1 MAKLVLTK
9 DPSHSGYYLDGEGNL
24 YVFRF
29 GGRPIKVDGYREDKP
44 RESVKKDKV
53 EIDSEK
59 IINHKK
65 SASLSEN
72 NKFIEEVEK
81 EKEKNKKE
89 IDSFIKKSKDPYAG
103 KDLETLNEMKTLQR
117 GLNDELS
124 NTEHRNEDIRRL
136 EIGKELA
143 KESDPSLK
151 NASEELLEREG
162 RKWLQYND
170 GEILEGEPYKNYKG
184 ELEVPTEYLHN
195 RLNSFKNEDY
205 KMTHRPDNDWHMTPD
220 DLLGEDSVAPKDV
233 YEHPEYYTIHSNKNV
248 VKETKEALEKVKGN
262 PDAKITI
269 YRATTGDTINDGDWI
284 TLSKSYAEDHNYSQL
299 DGKGKVISKEVP
311 VKDVEWAGDDLSE
324 WGYFPKGEEY
334 KDDNK
339 MSAREFIKK
348 QTGQREMY
356 QSIAKLMNDNE
367 DKLSSEEWKALD
379 NARMILKQNPELIA
393 DDSILSDTS
402 KPIHERLSKYM
413 NDNEYKLDSGVWGPL
428 YEANQKLRKHD
439 SGEITKLKDRY
450 EKSQGVSDDWFTE
463 EGRKLGMKD
472 EDIANAIYIKK
483 GAEAQ
488 GSTDDNIKRIIANT
502 EKQHYER
509 LIKEYK
515 DAINNPKTGEWDRE
529 FMKSELPGLEN
540 KAEMFANYEAEFIK
554 RVNRDDEVFN
564 VKYRDPELVE
574 NFKARGLDEAYALKD
589 EWLKYS
595 DDVHI
600 YDSNGN
606 EILEDSQKHYTSP
619 TYEKNKINEKK
630 AAYRERIYGADRST
644 LISMIHNL
652 GLNWNVERFT
662 DQQLYRMLEKELNKK
677 GK

>member
-1 MAKLVLTK
+1 MGKLTLTK
-9 DPSHSGYYLDGEGNL
+9 DPSHSGYYLDEEGNL

-29 GGRPIKVDGYREDKP
+29 GGRPIKVDEYREDKP
-44 RESVKKDKV
+44 RENVKKDKV

-72 NKFIEEVEK
+72 NEFIEEVEK
-81 EKEKNKKE
+81 EKEKNKNE
-89 IDSFIKKSKDPYAG
+89 IDSFIKKSKDPYSG
-103 KDLETLNEMKTLQR
+103 KDLETLNEMKSLQR

-124 NTEHRNEDIRRL
+124 TTEHRNEDIRRL

-143 KESDPSLK
+143 KESDPSLR

-170 GEILEGEPYKNYKG
+170 GDILEGEPYKNYKG
-184 ELEVPTEYLHN
+184 ELEVPTEYLRN
-195 RLNSFKNEDY
+195 RLNNFKETRDNENKYDFVVY
-205 KMTHRPDNDWHMTPD
+205 KDIPDKPLTAEERKNRAQDE
-220 DLLGEDSVAPKDV
+220 LSRIR
-233 YEHPEYYTIHSNKNV
+233 EHDPEYN
-248 VKETKEALEKVKGN
+248 
-262 PDAKITI
+262 
-269 YRATTGDTINDGDWI
+269 
-284 TLSKSYAEDHNYSQL
+284 
-299 DGKGKVISKEVP
+299 
-311 VKDVEWAGDDLSE
+311 
-324 WGYFPKGEEY
+324 
-334 KDDNK
+334 DDNK
-339 MSAREFIKK
+339 MSARDFIKK
-348 QTGQREMY
+348 QTGEREMY

-379 NARMILKQNPELIA
+379 NARMILKQNPELVA

-413 NDNEYKLDSGVWGPL
+413 NDNESKLDSGVWGPL
-428 YEANQKLRKHD
+428 YEANKELRKHD
-439 SGEITKLKDRY
+439 SVEIDKLKDRY
-450 EKSQGVSDDWFTE
+450 QKTKGLSDDWFTE

-472 EDIANAIYIKK
+472 EDIADAIYIKK

-502 EKQHYER
+502 ERQHYER

-554 RVNRDDEVFN
+554 RVNRDDEVFT
-564 VKYRDPELVE
+564 VKYRDPEFVE

-619 TYEKNKINEKK
+619 TYEKNKLNEKK
-630 AAYRERIYGADRST
+630 AAYRERLHGADRST
-644 LISMIHNL
+644 LVSMIHNL

-662 DQQLYRMLEKELNKK
+662 DRQLYMMLEKELNKK
-677 GK
+677 RV

>member
-9 DPSHSGYYLDGEGNL
+9 DPSHKGYYQDADGNL

-29 GGRPIKVDGYREDKP
+29 GGRPIKVDEYREDKP
-44 RESVKKDKV
+44 RENVKNDKV

-89 IDSFIKKSKDPYAG
+89 IDRFIKKSKDPYAG

-143 KESDPSLK
+143 KESNPSLK

-195 RLNSFKNEDY
+195 RLNNF
-205 KMTHRPDNDWHMTPD
+205 
-220 DLLGEDSVAPKDV
+220 
-233 YEHPEYYTIHSNKNV
+233 
-248 VKETKEALEKVKGN
+248 KETGAKNIIKEK
-262 PDAKITI
+262 
-269 YRATTGDTINDGDWI
+269 
-284 TLSKSYAEDHNYSQL
+284 
-299 DGKGKVISKEVP
+299 
-311 VKDVEWAGDDLSE
+311 
-324 WGYFPKGEEY
+324 
-334 KDDNK
+334 
-339 MSAREFIKK
+339 
-348 QTGQREMY
+348 TGQREMY

-367 DKLSSEEWKALD
+367 DKLSSEEWRALD

-402 KPIHERLSKYM
+402 KPLHERLSKYM

-428 YEANQKLRKHD
+428 YEANQELRKHD
-439 SGEITKLKDRY
+439 SGQITKLKDRY

-502 EKQHYER
+502 EKQRYER

-554 RVNRDDEVFN
+554 RLNRDDEVFT
-564 VKYRDPELVE
+564 VKYRAPEFLE

-619 TYEKNKINEKK
+619 TYEENKKK
-630 AAYRERIYGADRST
+630 ELRSNFRSRLYGADRAS
-644 LISMIHNL
+644 LISMVHRL
-652 GLNWNVERFT
+652 GLKWNVENFT
-662 DQQLYRMLEKELNKK
+662 DQQLYRMLQKELEK
-677 GK
+677 

>member
-1 MAKLVLTK
+1 MGKLTLTK

-44 RESVKKDKV
+44 RENVKKDKV
-53 EIDSEK
+53 EIESEK

-89 IDSFIKKSKDPYAG
+89 IDSFIKKSKDPYGG

-124 NTEHRNEDIRRL
+124 NTEHRNEDLRRL

-170 GEILEGEPYKNYKG
+170 GDILEGEPYKNYKG

-195 RLNSFKNEDY
+195 RLNSFKESEVKTLKTEYDNLGDKLKEYSKYALPSDKEDKEKRAKYYEYRKQYSQKREEYNNKLNEI
-205 KMTHRPDNDWHMTPD
+205 
-220 DLLGEDSVAPKDV
+220 L
-233 YEHPEYYTIHSNKNV
+233 
-248 VKETKEALEKVKGN
+248 KEKQNLKSLEKIILEDQKTGN
-262 PDAKITI
+262 TMNRMKMIDDQERWDRQYNKKV
-269 YRATTGDTINDGDWI
+269 NDEG
-284 TLSKSYAEDHNYSQL
+284 
-299 DGKGKVISKEVP
+299 
-311 VKDVEWAGDDLSE
+311 
-324 WGYFPKGEEY
+324 
-334 KDDNK
+334 
-339 MSAREFIKK
+339 M
-348 QTGQREMY
+348 
-356 QSIAKLMNDNE
+356 
-367 DKLSSEEWKALD
+367 SEEKF
-379 NARMILKQNPELIA
+379 KELWG
-393 DDSILSDTS
+393 
-402 KPIHERLSKYM
+402 ERPKTGLESETIK
-413 NDNEYKLDSGVWGPL
+413 
-428 YEANQKLRKHD
+428 ANQELRKHD
-439 SGEITKLKDRY
+439 AAEITKLKDRY

-564 VKYRDPELVE
+564 VKYRDPEFLE

-630 AAYRERIYGADRST
+630 AAYRERLHEADRST

>member
-1 MAKLVLTK
+1 MGKLTLTK
-9 DPSHSGYYLDGEGNL
+9 DPSHSGYYLDEEGNL

-44 RESVKKDKV
+44 RENVKKDKV
-53 EIDSEK
+53 EIESEK

-124 NTEHRNEDIRRL
+124 STEHRNEDIRRL

-170 GEILEGEPYKNYKG
+170 GDLLEGEPYKNYKG

-195 RLNSFKNEDY
+195 RLNNFKES
-205 KMTHRPDNDWHMTPD
+205 
-220 DLLGEDSVAPKDV
+220 GA
-233 YEHPEYYTIHSNKNV
+233 KNII
-248 VKETKEALEKVKGN
+248 KEK
-262 PDAKITI
+262 
-269 YRATTGDTINDGDWI
+269 
-284 TLSKSYAEDHNYSQL
+284 
-299 DGKGKVISKEVP
+299 
-311 VKDVEWAGDDLSE
+311 
-324 WGYFPKGEEY
+324 
-334 KDDNK
+334 
-339 MSAREFIKK
+339 
-348 QTGQREMY
+348 TGQREMY

-393 DDSILSDTS
+393 DESPLLDES
-402 KPIHERLSKYM
+402 KPLHERLSKYM

-428 YEANQKLRKHD
+428 YEANQELRKHD

-483 GAEAQ
+483 GAEDQ

-515 DAINNPKTGEWDRE
+515 EAINNPKTGEWDRE

-540 KAEMFANYEAEFIK
+540 KAEMFADYEAKFIRK
-554 RVNRDDEVFN
+554 VNRDDEPFI
-564 VKYRDPELVE
+564 VKYSDTDSGFVE
-574 NFKARGLDEAYALKD
+574 NFKAKGLDEAFQLQE
-589 EWLKYS
+589 EWSKYS
-595 DDVHI
+595 PDVHI
-600 YDSNGN
+600 YDINGE
-606 EILEDSQKHYTSP
+606 EITYDKNRKHYTSP
-619 TYEKNKINEKK
+619 TYEENKKK
-630 AAYRERIYGADRST
+630 ELRSNFRSRLYGADRAT
-644 LISMIHNL
+644 LISMVHRL
-652 GLNWNVERFT
+652 GLKWNVENFT
-662 DQQLYRMLEKELNKK
+662 DQQLYRMLQKELEK
-677 GK
+677 

>member
-9 DPSHSGYYLDGEGNL
+9 DPSHKGYYQDADGNL

-29 GGRPIKVDGYREDKP
+29 GGRPIKVDEYREDKP
-44 RESVKKDKV
+44 RENVKNDKV

-89 IDSFIKKSKDPYAG
+89 IDSFIKKSKDPYSG
-103 KDLETLNEMKTLQR
+103 KDLETLNEMKSLQR

-124 NTEHRNEDIRRL
+124 STEHRNEDIRRL

-143 KESDPSLK
+143 KESNPSLK

-162 RKWLQYND
+162 RKWLQYNE

-195 RLNSFKNEDY
+195 RLNNFKESEAKTLKTEYDNLGDKLKEYSKYALPGDKEDKEKRAKY
-205 KMTHRPDNDWHMTPD
+205 
-220 DLLGEDSVAPKDV
+220 
-233 YEHPEYYTIHSNKNV
+233 YE
-248 VKETKEALEKVKGN
+248 
-262 PDAKITI
+262 
-269 YRATTGDTINDGDWI
+269 YR
-284 TLSKSYAEDHNYSQL
+284 KQYSQ
-299 DGKGKVISKEVP
+299 KR
-311 VKDVEWAGDDLSE
+311 
-324 WGYFPKGEEY
+324 EEY
-334 KDDNK
+334 NDKLNEILK
-339 MSAREFIKK
+339 EK
-348 QTGQREMY
+348 TGQREMY

-393 DDSILSDTS
+393 DESPLLDES
-402 KPIHERLSKYM
+402 KPLHERLSKYM

-428 YEANQKLRKHD
+428 YKANQELRKHD

-472 EDIANAIYIKK
+472 EDIADAIYTKK

-554 RVNRDDEVFN
+554 RLNRDDEIFN
-564 VKYRDPELVE
+564 VKYRDPEFLE

-630 AAYRERIYGADRST
+630 AVYRERLDGADRST

>member
-9 DPSHSGYYLDGEGNL
+9 DPSHKGYYQDADGNL

-29 GGRPIKVDGYREDKP
+29 GGRPIKVDDYREDKP
-44 RESVKKDKV
+44 NE
-53 EIDSEK
+53 
-59 IINHKK
+59 NYN
-65 SASLSEN
+65 N
-72 NKFIEEVEK
+72 NKVEVEK
-81 EKEKNKKE
+81 EVVVDGTEKAQKEYK
-89 IDSFIKKSKDPYAG
+89 IG
-103 KDLETLNEMKTLQR
+103 
-117 GLNDELS
+117 G
-124 NTEHRNEDIRRL
+124 TE
-136 EIGKELA
+136 G
-143 KESDPSLK
+143 
-151 NASEELLEREG
+151 
-162 RKWLQYND
+162 
-170 GEILEGEPYKNYKG
+170 
-184 ELEVPTEYLHN
+184 
-195 RLNSFKNEDY
+195 
-205 KMTHRPDNDWHMTPD
+205 
-220 DLLGEDSVAPKDV
+220 DV
-233 YEHPEYYTIHSNKNV
+233 YEYAEKQGITYDQAETLLNINGDDYTEER
-248 VKETKEALEKVKGN
+248 KEEKQNLKSLEKIISEDQKTGN
-262 PDAKITI
+262 TMNRMKMIDDQERWDRQYNKKVNDEGMSEEKFKELWGERPK
-269 YRATTGDTINDGDWI
+269 TG
-284 TLSKSYAEDHNYSQL
+284 LE
-299 DGKGKVISKEVP
+299 
-311 VKDVEWAGDDLSE
+311 SE
-324 WGYFPKGEEY
+324 SLKT
-334 KDDNK
+334 

-428 YEANQKLRKHD
+428 YEANQELRKHD
-439 SGEITKLKDRY
+439 AAEITKLKDRY
-450 EKSQGVSDDWFTE
+450 QKTRGVSDDWFTE

-472 EDIANAIYIKK
+472 EDIADAIYTKK

-488 GSTDDNIKRIIANT
+488 GSTDDNIKRIIANK

-564 VKYRDPELVE
+564 VKYSDSDFVE

-630 AAYRERIYGADRST
+630 AVYRERLDGADRST

>member
-9 DPSHSGYYLDGEGNL
+9 DPSHSGYYLDEEGNL

-29 GGRPIKVDGYREDKP
+29 GGRPIKVDEYREDKP
-44 RESVKKDKV
+44 RENVKNDKV

-143 KESDPSLK
+143 KESDPSLR

-170 GEILEGEPYKNYKG
+170 GDLLEGEPYKNYKG
-184 ELEVPTEYLHN
+184 ELEVPTEYLHD
-195 RLNSFKNEDY
+195 RLNNFKETRAKESKYDFIID
-205 KMTHRPDNDWHMTPD
+205 KDLPDKPLTAEERKNRAQEE
-220 DLLGEDSVAPKDV
+220 LSRIR
-233 YEHPEYYTIHSNKNV
+233 EHDPEYN
-248 VKETKEALEKVKGN
+248 
-262 PDAKITI
+262 
-269 YRATTGDTINDGDWI
+269 
-284 TLSKSYAEDHNYSQL
+284 
-299 DGKGKVISKEVP
+299 
-311 VKDVEWAGDDLSE
+311 
-324 WGYFPKGEEY
+324 
-334 KDDNK
+334 DDNK

-428 YEANQKLRKHD
+428 YEANQELRKHD
-439 SGEITKLKDRY
+439 AAEITKLKDRY
-450 EKSQGVSDDWFTE
+450 QKTRGVSDDWFTE

-472 EDIANAIYIKK
+472 EDIADAIYTKK

-488 GSTDDNIKRIIANT
+488 GSTDDNIKRIIANK

-564 VKYRDPELVE
+564 VKYSDSDFVE
-574 NFKARGLDEAYALKD
+574 NFKARGLDEAYALKE

-630 AAYRERIYGADRST
+630 AVYRERLDGADRST

>member
-9 DPSHSGYYLDGEGNL
+9 DPSHSGYYLDEEGNL

-29 GGRPIKVDGYREDKP
+29 GGRPIKVDEYREDKP
-44 RESVKKDKV
+44 RENVKNDKV

-89 IDSFIKKSKDPYAG
+89 IDSFIKKSKDPYGG

-124 NTEHRNEDIRRL
+124 STEHRNEDLRRL

-143 KESDPSLK
+143 KESDPSLR

-170 GEILEGEPYKNYKG
+170 GDLLEGEPYKNYKG

-195 RLNSFKNEDY
+195 RLNSFKESEAKRLKTEYDNLGDKLKEYSKYALPSDKEDKEKRAKY
-205 KMTHRPDNDWHMTPD
+205 
-220 DLLGEDSVAPKDV
+220 
-233 YEHPEYYTIHSNKNV
+233 YE
-248 VKETKEALEKVKGN
+248 
-262 PDAKITI
+262 
-269 YRATTGDTINDGDWI
+269 YR
-284 TLSKSYAEDHNYSQL
+284 KQYSQ
-299 DGKGKVISKEVP
+299 KR
-311 VKDVEWAGDDLSE
+311 
-324 WGYFPKGEEY
+324 EEY
-334 KDDNK
+334 NNK
-339 MSAREFIKK
+339 LNEILKEK
-348 QTGQREMY
+348 TGQREMY

-428 YEANQKLRKHD
+428 YKANQELRKHD

-472 EDIANAIYIKK
+472 EDIADAIYIKK

-554 RVNRDDEVFN
+554 RLNRDDEIFN
-564 VKYRDPELVE
+564 VKYRDPEFLE

-619 TYEKNKINEKK
+619 TYEKNKLNEKK
-630 AAYRERIYGADRST
+630 AAYRERLYGADRST
-644 LISMIHNL
+644 LVSMIHNL

-677 GK
+677 RV

>member
-1 MAKLVLTK
+1 MGKLTLTK
-9 DPSHSGYYLDGEGNL
+9 DPSHSGYYLDEEGNL

-29 GGRPIKVDGYREDKP
+29 GGRPIKVDEYREDKP
-44 RESVKKDKV
+44 RENVKNDKV

-124 NTEHRNEDIRRL
+124 STEHRNEDLRRL

-195 RLNSFKNEDY
+195 RLNNF
-205 KMTHRPDNDWHMTPD
+205 
-220 DLLGEDSVAPKDV
+220 
-233 YEHPEYYTIHSNKNV
+233 
-248 VKETKEALEKVKGN
+248 KETGAKNIIKEK
-262 PDAKITI
+262 
-269 YRATTGDTINDGDWI
+269 
-284 TLSKSYAEDHNYSQL
+284 
-299 DGKGKVISKEVP
+299 
-311 VKDVEWAGDDLSE
+311 
-324 WGYFPKGEEY
+324 
-334 KDDNK
+334 
-339 MSAREFIKK
+339 
-348 QTGQREMY
+348 TGQREMY

-393 DDSILSDTS
+393 DESPLLDES
-402 KPIHERLSKYM
+402 KPLHERLSKYM

-428 YEANQKLRKHD
+428 YEANQELRKHD
-439 SGEITKLKDRY
+439 SGQITKLKDRY

-515 DAINNPKTGEWDRE
+515 EAINNPKTGEWDRE

-540 KAEMFANYEAEFIK
+540 KAEMFADYEAKFIRK
-554 RVNRDDEVFN
+554 INRDDEPFI
-564 VKYRDPELVE
+564 VKYRDTDSGFVE

-619 TYEKNKINEKK
+619 TYEENKKK
-630 AAYRERIYGADRST
+630 ELRSNFRSRLYGADRST
-644 LISMIHNL
+644 LISMVHRL
-652 GLNWNVERFT
+652 GLKWNVENFT
-662 DQQLYRMLEKELNKK
+662 DQQLYRMLQKELNKK
-677 GK
+677 RI

>member
-9 DPSHSGYYLDGEGNL
+9 DPSHKGYYQDADGNL

-29 GGRPIKVDGYREDKP
+29 GGRPIKVDEYREDKP
-44 RESVKKDKV
+44 RENVKNDKV

-103 KDLETLNEMKTLQR
+103 KDLETLNEMKSLQR

-143 KESDPSLK
+143 KESNPSLK

-162 RKWLQYND
+162 RKWLQYNE

-184 ELEVPTEYLHN
+184 ELEVPTEYLHD
-195 RLNSFKNEDY
+195 RLNDFKETRAKESKYDFIID
-205 KMTHRPDNDWHMTPD
+205 KDIPDKPLTAEERKNRAQDE
-220 DLLGEDSVAPKDV
+220 LSRIR
-233 YEHPEYYTIHSNKNV
+233 EHDPEYN
-248 VKETKEALEKVKGN
+248 
-262 PDAKITI
+262 
-269 YRATTGDTINDGDWI
+269 
-284 TLSKSYAEDHNYSQL
+284 
-299 DGKGKVISKEVP
+299 
-311 VKDVEWAGDDLSE
+311 
-324 WGYFPKGEEY
+324 
-334 KDDNK
+334 DDNK

-428 YEANQKLRKHD
+428 YEANQELRKHD
-439 SGEITKLKDRY
+439 AAEITKLKDRY
-450 EKSQGVSDDWFTE
+450 QKTRGVSDDWFTE

-472 EDIANAIYIKK
+472 EDIADAIYTKK

-488 GSTDDNIKRIIANT
+488 GSTDDNIKRIIANK

-529 FMKSELPGLEN
+529 FMKSELPGLKN

-564 VKYRDPELVE
+564 VKYRDPDFVE

-630 AAYRERIYGADRST
+630 AVYRERLHGADRST

-677 GK
+677 RI

>member
-1 MAKLVLTK
+1 MGKLTLTK
-9 DPSHSGYYLDGEGNL
+9 DPSHSGYYLDEEGNL

-29 GGRPIKVDGYREDKP
+29 GGRPIKVDEYREDKP
-44 RESVKKDKV
+44 RENVKKDKV

-143 KESDPSLK
+143 KESDPSLR

-184 ELEVPTEYLHN
+184 ELEVPTKYLHE
-195 RLNSFKNEDY
+195 RLNNFKETRPNETKYDFVVY
-205 KMTHRPDNDWHMTPD
+205 KDIPDKPLTPEERKNRAQD
-220 DLLGEDSVAPKDV
+220 ELSRIREYD
-233 YEHPEYYTIHSNKNV
+233 PEYN
-248 VKETKEALEKVKGN
+248 
-262 PDAKITI
+262 
-269 YRATTGDTINDGDWI
+269 
-284 TLSKSYAEDHNYSQL
+284 
-299 DGKGKVISKEVP
+299 
-311 VKDVEWAGDDLSE
+311 
-324 WGYFPKGEEY
+324 
-334 KDDNK
+334 DDNK

-413 NDNEYKLDSGVWGPL
+413 NDNEAKLDSGVWGPL
-428 YEANQKLRKHD
+428 YKANQELRKHD
-439 SGEITKLKDRY
+439 ASEITKLKDRY

-554 RVNRDDEVFN
+554 RVNRDDEIFN
-564 VKYRDPELVE
+564 VKYRDPEFLE

-630 AAYRERIYGADRST
+630 AAYRERLSGADRST
-644 LISMIHNL
+644 LVSMIHNL

>member
-89 IDSFIKKSKDPYAG
+89 IDSFIKKSKDPYSG

-195 RLNSFKNEDY
+195 RLNSFKESEVKTLKTEYDNLGDKLKEYSKYAVPSDKED
-205 KMTHRPDNDWHMTPD
+205 KEKT
-220 DLLGEDSVAPKDV
+220 GEK
-233 YEHPEYYTIHSNKNV
+233 
-248 VKETKEALEKVKGN
+248 
-262 PDAKITI
+262 
-269 YRATTGDTINDGDWI
+269 
-284 TLSKSYAEDHNYSQL
+284 
-299 DGKGKVISKEVP
+299 
-311 VKDVEWAGDDLSE
+311 
-324 WGYFPKGEEY
+324 
-334 KDDNK
+334 
-339 MSAREFIKK
+339 
-348 QTGQREMY
+348 EMY

-413 NDNEYKLDSGVWGPL
+413 NDNEYKLDSWLWVSL
-428 YEANQKLRKHD
+428 YEANLELRKHD
-439 SGEITKLKDRY
+439 ASEIDKLKDRY
-450 EKSQGVSDDWFTE
+450 QKTRGVSDDWFTE

-472 EDIANAIYIKK
+472 EEIADAIYTKK

-488 GSTDDNIKRIIANT
+488 GSTDDNIKRIIANK

-554 RVNRDDEVFN
+554 RVNRDDEIFN
-564 VKYRDPELVE
+564 VKYRDPEFLE

-677 GK
+677 RI

>member
-1 MAKLVLTK
+1 MGKLTLTK
-9 DPSHSGYYLDGEGNL
+9 DPSHSGYYLDEEGNL

-29 GGRPIKVDGYREDKP
+29 GGRPIKVDEYREDKP
-44 RESVKKDKV
+44 RENVKNDKV
-53 EIDSEK
+53 EIESEK

-195 RLNSFKNEDY
+195 RLNDFKETRDKENKYDFVVY
-205 KMTHRPDNDWHMTPD
+205 KDIPDKPLTAEERRNRAQEE
-220 DLLGEDSVAPKDV
+220 LSRIR
-233 YEHPEYYTIHSNKNV
+233 EHDPEYN
-248 VKETKEALEKVKGN
+248 
-262 PDAKITI
+262 
-269 YRATTGDTINDGDWI
+269 
-284 TLSKSYAEDHNYSQL
+284 
-299 DGKGKVISKEVP
+299 
-311 VKDVEWAGDDLSE
+311 
-324 WGYFPKGEEY
+324 
-334 KDDNK
+334 DDNK
-339 MSAREFIKK
+339 MSTREFIKK

-393 DDSILSDTS
+393 DESPLLDES

-413 NDNEYKLDSGVWGPL
+413 NDNEAKLDSGVWGTL
-428 YEANQKLRKHD
+428 YKANQELRKHD
-439 SGEITKLKDRY
+439 AAEIDKLKDRY
-450 EKSQGVSDDWFTE
+450 QKTQGVSDDWFTE

-472 EDIANAIYIKK
+472 EDIADAIYIKK
-483 GAEAQ
+483 GAESQ

-554 RVNRDDEVFN
+554 RVNRDDEVFT
-564 VKYRDPELVE
+564 VKYRDPEFIE

-619 TYEKNKINEKK
+619 TYEKNKLNEKK
-630 AAYRERIYGADRST
+630 AAYRERLYGADRST
-644 LISMIHNL
+644 LVSMIHNL

-662 DQQLYRMLEKELNKK
+662 DRQLYMMLEKELNKK
-677 GK
+677 RV

>member
-1 MAKLVLTK
+1 MGKLTLTK
-9 DPSHSGYYLDGEGNL
+9 DPSHSGYYLDEEGNL

-44 RESVKKDKV
+44 RENVKNDKV

-89 IDSFIKKSKDPYAG
+89 IDSFIKKSKDPYGG

-334 KDDNK
+334 NNK
-339 MSAREFIKK
+339 
-348 QTGQREMY
+348 
-356 QSIAKLMNDNE
+356 LNE
-367 DKLSSEEWKALD
+367 
-379 NARMILKQNPELIA
+379 ILKE
-393 DDSILSDTS
+393 
-402 KPIHERLSKYM
+402 K
-413 NDNEYKLDSGVWGPL
+413 
-428 YEANQKLRKHD
+428 
-439 SGEITKLKDRY
+439 TKLKDRY
-450 EKSQGVSDDWFTE
+450 QKTKVVSDDWFTE

-472 EDIANAIYIKK
+472 EDIADAIYTKK
-483 GAEAQ
+483 GAESQ
-488 GSTDDNIKRIIANT
+488 GSTDDNIKRIIANR

-554 RVNRDDEVFN
+554 RVNRDDEVFT
-564 VKYRDPELVE
+564 VKYRDSEFLE

-619 TYEKNKINEKK
+619 TYEKNKLNEKK
-630 AAYRERIYGADRST
+630 AAYRERLSGADRST

-677 GK
+677 RT

>member
-1 MAKLVLTK
+1 MAKLTLTK
-9 DPSHSGYYLDGEGNL
+9 DPSHSGYYLDEDGNL

-29 GGRPIKVDGYREDKP
+29 GGRPIKVDEYREDKP
-44 RESVKKDKV
+44 RENVKNDKV

-72 NKFIEEVEK
+72 NEFIEEVEK

-103 KDLETLNEMKTLQR
+103 KDLETLNEMKSLQR

-124 NTEHRNEDIRRL
+124 TTEHRNEDLRRL

-195 RLNSFKNEDY
+195 RLNSFKDNEDY
-205 KMTHRPDNDWHMTPD
+205 KMAHRPDNDWHMTPD
-220 DLLGEDSVAPKDV
+220 DLLGKDSVAPKDV
-233 YEHPEYYTIHSNKNV
+233 YEHPEYYTINSNKNV
-248 VKETKEALEKVKGN
+248 LKETKEALEKVKGN

-324 WGYFPKGEEY
+324 WGYFPKREEY
-334 KDDNK
+334 NNK
-339 MSAREFIKK
+339 LNETLKEK
-348 QTGQREMY
+348 Q
-356 QSIAKLMNDNE
+356 
-367 DKLSSEEWKALD
+367 
-379 NARMILKQNPELIA
+379 
-393 DDSILSDTS
+393 
-402 KPIHERLSKYM
+402 
-413 NDNEYKLDSGVWGPL
+413 
-428 YEANQKLRKHD
+428 HD
-439 SGEITKLKDRY
+439 PGEITKLKDRY

-472 EDIANAIYIKK
+472 EDIADAIYIKK

-554 RVNRDDEVFN
+554 RVNRDDEVFT
-564 VKYRDPELVE
+564 VKYRDPEFLE

-619 TYEKNKINEKK
+619 TYEKNKLNEKK
-630 AAYRERIYGADRST
+630 AAYRERLYGADRST
-644 LISMIHNL
+644 LVSMIHNL

-677 GK
+677 RV

>member
-9 DPSHSGYYLDGEGNL
+9 DPSHKGYYQDADGNL

-44 RESVKKDKV
+44 KEDRDAKEITVDKSQV
-53 EIDSEK
+53 IDHRKSATVDENDK
-59 IINHKK
+59 FIQELETELTKK
-65 SASLSEN
+65 SH
-72 NKFIEEVEK
+72 K
-81 EKEKNKKE
+81 
-89 IDSFIKKSKDPYAG
+89 
-103 KDLETLNEMKTLQR
+103 
-117 GLNDELS
+117 LS
-124 NTEHRNEDIRRL
+124 NTTKGTEFNKIEKELEGLRQEKKNTIKRL
-136 EIGKELA
+136 EDTKKEFIVDKDIPDKALTA
-143 KESDPSLK
+143 EERK
-151 NASEELLEREG
+151 NRAQEELSRIREHDPE
-162 RKWLQYND
+162 YND
-170 GEILEGEPYKNYKG
+170 N
-184 ELEVPTEYLHN
+184 
-195 RLNSFKNEDY
+195 
-205 KMTHRPDNDWHMTPD
+205 
-220 DLLGEDSVAPKDV
+220 
-233 YEHPEYYTIHSNKNV
+233 
-248 VKETKEALEKVKGN
+248 
-262 PDAKITI
+262 
-269 YRATTGDTINDGDWI
+269 
-284 TLSKSYAEDHNYSQL
+284 
-299 DGKGKVISKEVP
+299 
-311 VKDVEWAGDDLSE
+311 
-324 WGYFPKGEEY
+324 
-334 KDDNK
+334 NK

-379 NARMILKQNPELIA
+379 KARMILKQNPELIA

-428 YEANQKLRKHD
+428 YEANKVLRQND
-439 SGEITKLKDRY
+439 SGEKTKLLDRY
-450 EKSQGVSDDWFTE
+450 KQSMGVSDDWFTE
-463 EGRKLGMKD
+463 EARKLKMSD
-472 EDIANAIYIKK
+472 EEIANAIYERK

-502 EKQHYER
+502 ERQRYER

-515 DAINNPKTGEWDRE
+515 DAINNSKTGEWDRE

-554 RVNRDDEVFN
+554 RLNRDDEVFT
-564 VKYRDPELVE
+564 VKYRDPEFLE

-630 AAYRERIYGADRST
+630 AVYRERLHGADRST

-677 GK
+677 RI

>member
-1 MAKLVLTK
+1 MAKLTLTK
-9 DPSHSGYYLDGEGNL
+9 DPSHSGYYLDEDGNL

-29 GGRPIKVDGYREDKP
+29 GGRPIKVDEYREDKP
-44 RESVKKDKV
+44 RENVKNDKV
-53 EIDSEK
+53 EIESEK

-103 KDLETLNEMKTLQR
+103 KDLETLNEMKSLQR

-124 NTEHRNEDIRRL
+124 TTEHRNEDLRRL

-195 RLNSFKNEDY
+195 RLNDFKETRDKGNKYDFIID
-205 KMTHRPDNDWHMTPD
+205 KDIPDKPLTAEERKNRAQDE
-220 DLLGEDSVAPKDV
+220 LSRIR
-233 YEHPEYYTIHSNKNV
+233 EHDPEYN
-248 VKETKEALEKVKGN
+248 
-262 PDAKITI
+262 
-269 YRATTGDTINDGDWI
+269 
-284 TLSKSYAEDHNYSQL
+284 
-299 DGKGKVISKEVP
+299 
-311 VKDVEWAGDDLSE
+311 
-324 WGYFPKGEEY
+324 
-334 KDDNK
+334 DDNK

-348 QTGQREMY
+348 RTGQREMY

-393 DDSILSDTS
+393 DESPLLDES
-402 KPIHERLSKYM
+402 KPLHERRSKYM

-428 YEANQKLRKHD
+428 YEANQELRKHD

-515 DAINNPKTGEWDRE
+515 DAINNPKTGEWDRK

-554 RVNRDDEVFN
+554 RLNRDDEIFN
-564 VKYRDPELVE
+564 VKYRDPEFLE

-619 TYEKNKINEKK
+619 TYEKNKLNEKK
-630 AAYRERIYGADRST
+630 AAYRERLYGADRST
-644 LISMIHNL
+644 LVSMIHNL

-677 GK
+677 RV

>member
-9 DPSHSGYYLDGEGNL
+9 DPSHKGYYQDADGNL

-29 GGRPIKVDGYREDKP
+29 GGRPIKVDEYREDKP
-44 RESVKKDKV
+44 RENVKNDKV

-103 KDLETLNEMKTLQR
+103 KDLETLNEMKSLQR

-124 NTEHRNEDIRRL
+124 TTEHRNEDIRRL

-143 KESDPSLK
+143 KESNPSLK

-170 GEILEGEPYKNYKG
+170 GDILEGEPYKNYKG
-184 ELEVPTEYLHN
+184 ELEVPTEYLRN
-195 RLNSFKNEDY
+195 RLNDFKETRDKESKY
-205 KMTHRPDNDWHMTPD
+205 DFIIDKDIPDKPLTAEERKNRAQEE
-220 DLLGEDSVAPKDV
+220 LSRIR
-233 YEHPEYYTIHSNKNV
+233 EHDPEYN
-248 VKETKEALEKVKGN
+248 
-262 PDAKITI
+262 
-269 YRATTGDTINDGDWI
+269 
-284 TLSKSYAEDHNYSQL
+284 
-299 DGKGKVISKEVP
+299 
-311 VKDVEWAGDDLSE
+311 
-324 WGYFPKGEEY
+324 
-334 KDDNK
+334 DDNK

-428 YEANQKLRKHD
+428 YEANQELRKHD
-439 SGEITKLKDRY
+439 AAEITKLKDRY
-450 EKSQGVSDDWFTE
+450 QKTRGVSDDWFTE

-472 EDIANAIYIKK
+472 EDIADAIYTKK

-488 GSTDDNIKRIIANT
+488 GSTDDNIKRIIANK

-515 DAINNPKTGEWDRE
+515 DAINNPNTGEWDRQ
-529 FMKSELPGLEN
+529 FMKSELQGLEN

-564 VKYRDPELVE
+564 VKYRDPEFVE

-630 AAYRERIYGADRST
+630 AVYRERLDGADRST

>member
-1 MAKLVLTK
+1 MAKLTLTK
-9 DPSHSGYYLDGEGNL
+9 DPSHSGYYLDEDGNL

-29 GGRPIKVDGYREDKP
+29 GGRPIKVDEYREDKP
-44 RESVKKDKV
+44 HDTRSEEKMEVDSSKV
-53 EIDSEK
+53 ID
-59 IINHKK
+59 HRK
-65 SASLSEN
+65 SATKEEN
-72 NKFIEEVEK
+72 DKFLEAAEADYQK
-81 EKEKNKKE
+81 RQS
-89 IDSFIKKSKDPYAG
+89 DIKKFEKQHDDHMVNHLESRQ
-103 KDLETLNEMKTLQR
+103 KDLVHEIN
-117 GLNDELS
+117 
-124 NTEHRNEDIRRL
+124 NTEKRVED
-136 EIGKELA
+136 KENV
-143 KESDPSLK
+143 K
-151 NASEELLEREG
+151 N
-162 RKWLQYND
+162 
-170 GEILEGEPYKNYKG
+170 
-184 ELEVPTEYLHN
+184 
-195 RLNSFKNEDY
+195 
-205 KMTHRPDNDWHMTPD
+205 
-220 DLLGEDSVAPKDV
+220 
-233 YEHPEYYTIHSNKNV
+233 
-248 VKETKEALEKVKGN
+248 LEKVILEDQKTGN
-262 PDAKITI
+262 TMNRMKMIDDQERWDRQYNKKVQDEGMSEEKFKELYGERPK
-269 YRATTGDTINDGDWI
+269 TGLESE
-284 TLSKSYAEDHNYSQL
+284 TLKT
-299 DGKGKVISKEVP
+299 
-311 VKDVEWAGDDLSE
+311 
-324 WGYFPKGEEY
+324 
-334 KDDNK
+334 
-339 MSAREFIKK
+339 MSAKDIIKEK
-348 QTGQREMY
+348 TGEKEMY

-393 DDSILSDTS
+393 DESPLLDES

-413 NDNEYKLDSGVWGPL
+413 NDNEAKLDSGVWGPL
-428 YEANQKLRKHD
+428 YEANQELRKHD
-439 SGEITKLKDRY
+439 AAEITKLKDRY
-450 EKSQGVSDDWFTE
+450 EKTQGVSDDWFTE

-515 DAINNPKTGEWDRE
+515 EAIKDPKTGEWDRE

-564 VKYRDPELVE
+564 VKYRDSEFVE

-606 EILEDSQKHYTSP
+606 EIIEDSENQKHYTSP
-619 TYEKNKINEKK
+619 TYEKNKLNEKK
-630 AAYRERIYGADRST
+630 ASYRERLYGADRST
-644 LISMIHNL
+644 LISMVHNL

>member
-9 DPSHSGYYLDGEGNL
+9 DPSHKGYYQDADGNL

-29 GGRPIKVDGYREDKP
+29 GGRPIKVDEYREDKP
-44 RESVKKDKV
+44 RENVKNDKV

-103 KDLETLNEMKTLQR
+103 KDLETLNEMKSLQR

-124 NTEHRNEDIRRL
+124 TTEHRNEDIRRL

-143 KESDPSLK
+143 KESNPSLK

-162 RKWLQYND
+162 RKWLQYNE

-195 RLNSFKNEDY
+195 RLNNFKETRAKESKYDFIID
-205 KMTHRPDNDWHMTPD
+205 KDIPDKPLTAEERKNRAQEE
-220 DLLGEDSVAPKDV
+220 LSRIR
-233 YEHPEYYTIHSNKNV
+233 EHDPEYN
-248 VKETKEALEKVKGN
+248 
-262 PDAKITI
+262 
-269 YRATTGDTINDGDWI
+269 
-284 TLSKSYAEDHNYSQL
+284 
-299 DGKGKVISKEVP
+299 
-311 VKDVEWAGDDLSE
+311 
-324 WGYFPKGEEY
+324 
-334 KDDNK
+334 DDNK

-393 DDSILSDTS
+393 DDSILYDTS

-428 YEANQKLRKHD
+428 YEANQELRKHD
-439 SGEITKLKDRY
+439 AAEIGKLKDRY
-450 EKSQGVSDDWFTE
+450 QKTRGVSDDWFTE

-472 EDIANAIYIKK
+472 EDIADAIYTKK

-488 GSTDDNIKRIIANT
+488 GSTDDNIKRIIAKT
-502 EKQHYER
+502 EKEHCER

-554 RVNRDDEVFN
+554 RVNRDDEIFN
-564 VKYRDPELVE
+564 VKYRDPEFLE

-600 YDSNGN
+600 YDSKGN

-630 AAYRERIYGADRST
+630 AVYRERLDGADRST

>member
-1 MAKLVLTK
+1 MGKLTLTK
-9 DPSHSGYYLDGEGNL
+9 DPSHSGYYLDEEGNL

-29 GGRPIKVDGYREDKP
+29 GGRPIKVDEYREDKP
-44 RESVKKDKV
+44 RENVKNDKV

-89 IDSFIKKSKDPYAG
+89 IDSFIKKSKDPYSG

-170 GEILEGEPYKNYKG
+170 GDLLEGEPYKNYKG

-195 RLNSFKNEDY
+195 RLNNF
-205 KMTHRPDNDWHMTPD
+205 
-220 DLLGEDSVAPKDV
+220 
-233 YEHPEYYTIHSNKNV
+233 
-248 VKETKEALEKVKGN
+248 KETGAKNIIKEK
-262 PDAKITI
+262 
-269 YRATTGDTINDGDWI
+269 
-284 TLSKSYAEDHNYSQL
+284 
-299 DGKGKVISKEVP
+299 
-311 VKDVEWAGDDLSE
+311 
-324 WGYFPKGEEY
+324 
-334 KDDNK
+334 
-339 MSAREFIKK
+339 
-348 QTGQREMY
+348 TGQREMY

-393 DDSILSDTS
+393 DESPLLDES
-402 KPIHERLSKYM
+402 KPLHERLSKYM

-428 YEANQKLRKHD
+428 YEANQELRKHD

-472 EDIANAIYIKK
+472 EDIADEKYNKK

-488 GSTDDNIKRIIANT
+488 GSTDNNIKRIIANK

-554 RVNRDDEVFN
+554 RLNRDDEVFT
-564 VKYRDPELVE
+564 VKYRAPEFLE

-619 TYEKNKINEKK
+619 TYEENKKK
-630 AAYRERIYGADRST
+630 ELRSNFRSRLYGADRAS
-644 LISMIHNL
+644 LISMVHRL
-652 GLNWNVERFT
+652 GLKWNVENFT
-662 DQQLYRMLEKELNKK
+662 DQQLYRMLQKELEK
-677 GK
+677 

>member
-53 EIDSEK
+53 EIESEK

-89 IDSFIKKSKDPYAG
+89 IDSFIKKSKDPYSG

-143 KESDPSLK
+143 KESNPSLK

-195 RLNSFKNEDY
+195 RLNNFKNEDY

-220 DLLGEDSVAPKDV
+220 DLLAEDSVAPKDV

-413 NDNEYKLDSGVWGPL
+413 NDNEAKLDSGVWGPL
-428 YEANQKLRKHD
+428 YKANQELRKHD
-439 SGEITKLKDRY
+439 AAEITKLKDRY

-472 EDIANAIYIKK
+472 EDIANAIYTKK

-488 GSTDDNIKRIIANT
+488 GSTDDNIKRIIAGKEKAKWE
-502 EKQHYER
+502 EKQSEYEKI
-509 LIKEYK
+509 IK
-515 DAINNPKTGEWDRE
+515 DPKTGEWDKE
-529 FMKSELPGLEN
+529 FAKRELPGIKN
-540 KAEMFANYEAEFIK
+540 KVEEFSQYEAEFIK
-554 RVNRDDEVFN
+554 RVNRDDEIFN
-564 VKYRDPELVE
+564 VKYRDSEFVE

-606 EILEDSQKHYTSP
+606 EITEDSKNQKHYTSP
-619 TYEKNKINEKK
+619 TYEKNKLNEKK
-630 AAYRERIYGADRST
+630 ASYRERLHGADRST
-644 LISMIHNL
+644 LISMVHNL

-677 GK
+677 

>member
-1 MAKLVLTK
+1 MAKLTLTK
-9 DPSHSGYYLDGEGNL
+9 DPSHSGYYLDEEGNL

-29 GGRPIKVDGYREDKP
+29 GGRPIKVDEYREDKP
-44 RESVKKDKV
+44 RENVKNDKV
-53 EIDSEK
+53 EINSEK

-72 NKFIEEVEK
+72 NEFIEEVEK
-81 EKEKNKKE
+81 EKEKNKKK
-89 IDSFIKKSKDPYAG
+89 IDNFIKKSKDPYAG
-103 KDLETLNEMKTLQR
+103 KDLETLNEMKSLQR

-124 NTEHRNEDIRRL
+124 NTEHRNEDLRRL

-184 ELEVPTEYLHN
+184 ELEVPTEYLHK
-195 RLNSFKNEDY
+195 RLNNFK
-205 KMTHRPDNDWHMTPD
+205 DNT
-220 DLLGEDSVAPKDV
+220 
-233 YEHPEYYTIHSNKNV
+233 
-248 VKETKEALEKVKGN
+248 
-262 PDAKITI
+262 
-269 YRATTGDTINDGDWI
+269 
-284 TLSKSYAEDHNYSQL
+284 
-299 DGKGKVISKEVP
+299 
-311 VKDVEWAGDDLSE
+311 
-324 WGYFPKGEEY
+324 
-334 KDDNK
+334 K

-413 NDNEYKLDSGVWGPL
+413 NDNEYKLDSGVWRPL
-428 YEANQKLRKHD
+428 YEANLELRKHD
-439 SGEITKLKDRY
+439 AAEIDKLKDRY
-450 EKSQGVSDDWFTE
+450 QKTKGVSDDWFTE

-472 EDIANAIYIKK
+472 EDIADAIYTKK
-483 GAEAQ
+483 GAESQ
-488 GSTDDNIKRIIANT
+488 GSTDDNIKRIIANK

-554 RVNRDDEVFN
+554 RVNRDDEIFN
-564 VKYRDPELVE
+564 VKYRDPEFLE

-630 AAYRERIYGADRST
+630 AAYRERLDGADRST
-644 LISMIHNL
+644 LVSMIHNL

-677 GK
+677 RI

>member
-1 MAKLVLTK
+1 
-9 DPSHSGYYLDGEGNL
+9 
-24 YVFRF
+24 
-29 GGRPIKVDGYREDKP
+29 
-44 RESVKKDKV
+44 
-53 EIDSEK
+53 
-59 IINHKK
+59 
-65 SASLSEN
+65 
-72 NKFIEEVEK
+72 
-81 EKEKNKKE
+81 
-89 IDSFIKKSKDPYAG
+89 
-103 KDLETLNEMKTLQR
+103 
-117 GLNDELS
+117 
-124 NTEHRNEDIRRL
+124 
-136 EIGKELA
+136 
-143 KESDPSLK
+143 
-151 NASEELLEREG
+151 
-162 RKWLQYND
+162 
-170 GEILEGEPYKNYKG
+170 
-184 ELEVPTEYLHN
+184 
-195 RLNSFKNEDY
+195 
-205 KMTHRPDNDWHMTPD
+205 MTHRPDNDWHMTPD

-269 YRATTGDTINDGDWI
+269 YRATTGDTINDGDWV

-348 QTGQREMY
+348 QTGQKEMY

-428 YEANQKLRKHD
+428 YKANQELRKHD
-439 SGEITKLKDRY
+439 AAEITKLKDRY
-450 EKSQGVSDDWFTE
+450 QKTRGVSDDWFTE

-472 EDIANAIYIKK
+472 EDIADAIYTKK

-488 GSTDDNIKRIIANT
+488 GSTDDNIKRIIANK

-529 FMKSELPGLEN
+529 FMKSELPGLKN

-564 VKYRDPELVE
+564 VKYRDPEFVE

-630 AAYRERIYGADRST
+630 AVYRERLGGADRST
-644 LISMIHNL
+644 LVSMIHNL

>member
-9 DPSHSGYYLDGEGNL
+9 DPSHKGYYQDADGNL

-29 GGRPIKVDGYREDKP
+29 GGRPIKVDEYREDKP
-44 RESVKKDKV
+44 RENVKNDKV

-81 EKEKNKKE
+81 NKKE
-89 IDSFIKKSKDPYAG
+89 IDRFIKKSKDPYAG
-103 KDLETLNEMKTLQR
+103 KDLETLNEMKSLQR
-117 GLNDELS
+117 ELNDELS
-124 NTEHRNEDIRRL
+124 TTEHRNEDIRRL

-143 KESDPSLK
+143 KESNPSLR

-170 GEILEGEPYKNYKG
+170 GDILEGEPYKNYKG
-184 ELEVPTEYLHN
+184 ELEVPTEYLRN
-195 RLNSFKNEDY
+195 RLNDFKESKYDFVID
-205 KMTHRPDNDWHMTPD
+205 KDIPDKPLTAEERKNRAQEE
-220 DLLGEDSVAPKDV
+220 LSRIR
-233 YEHPEYYTIHSNKNV
+233 EHDPEYN
-248 VKETKEALEKVKGN
+248 
-262 PDAKITI
+262 
-269 YRATTGDTINDGDWI
+269 
-284 TLSKSYAEDHNYSQL
+284 
-299 DGKGKVISKEVP
+299 
-311 VKDVEWAGDDLSE
+311 
-324 WGYFPKGEEY
+324 
-334 KDDNK
+334 DDNK

-356 QSIAKLMNDNE
+356 QSIAKLMN

-428 YEANQKLRKHD
+428 YKANQELRKHD
-439 SGEITKLKDRY
+439 AAEITKLKDRY
-450 EKSQGVSDDWFTE
+450 QKTRGVSDDWFTE

-472 EDIANAIYIKK
+472 EDIADAIYTKK

-488 GSTDDNIKRIIANT
+488 GSTDDNIKRIIANK

-515 DAINNPKTGEWDRE
+515 DAINNPKTGEWDRQ
-529 FMKSELPGLEN
+529 FIKSELPGLEN

-564 VKYRDPELVE
+564 VKYRDPEFVE

-630 AAYRERIYGADRST
+630 AVYRERLDGADRST

>member
-9 DPSHSGYYLDGEGNL
+9 DPSHKGYYQDADGNL

-29 GGRPIKVDGYREDKP
+29 GGRPIKVDEYREDKP
-44 RESVKKDKV
+44 RENVKNDKV

-65 SASLSEN
+65 STSHNEN

-170 GEILEGEPYKNYKG
+170 GDLLEGEPYKNYKG
-184 ELEVPTEYLHN
+184 ELEVPTEYLRN
-195 RLNSFKNEDY
+195 RLNDFKETRDKESKY
-205 KMTHRPDNDWHMTPD
+205 DFIIDKDIPDKPLTAEERKNRAQEE
-220 DLLGEDSVAPKDV
+220 LSRIR
-233 YEHPEYYTIHSNKNV
+233 EHDPEYN
-248 VKETKEALEKVKGN
+248 
-262 PDAKITI
+262 
-269 YRATTGDTINDGDWI
+269 
-284 TLSKSYAEDHNYSQL
+284 
-299 DGKGKVISKEVP
+299 
-311 VKDVEWAGDDLSE
+311 
-324 WGYFPKGEEY
+324 
-334 KDDNK
+334 DDNK

-428 YEANQKLRKHD
+428 YEANQELRKHD
-439 SGEITKLKDRY
+439 AAQIGKLKDRY
-450 EKSQGVSDDWFTE
+450 QKTRGVSDDWFTE

-472 EDIANAIYIKK
+472 EDIADAIYTKK

-488 GSTDDNIKRIIANT
+488 GSTDDNIKRIIANK

-515 DAINNPKTGEWDRE
+515 DAINNPKTG
-529 FMKSELPGLEN
+529 
-540 KAEMFANYEAEFIK
+540 
-554 RVNRDDEVFN
+554 
-564 VKYRDPELVE
+564 
-574 NFKARGLDEAYALKD
+574 
-589 EWLKYS
+589 
-595 DDVHI
+595 
-600 YDSNGN
+600 
-606 EILEDSQKHYTSP
+606 
-619 TYEKNKINEKK
+619 
-630 AAYRERIYGADRST
+630 
-644 LISMIHNL
+644 
-652 GLNWNVERFT
+652 
-662 DQQLYRMLEKELNKK
+662 
-677 GK
+677 

>member
-9 DPSHSGYYLDGEGNL
+9 DPSHKGYYQDADGNL

-29 GGRPIKVDGYREDKP
+29 GGRPIKVDEYREDKP

-89 IDSFIKKSKDPYAG
+89 IDSFIKKSKDPYGG

-124 NTEHRNEDIRRL
+124 STEHRNEDIRRL

-170 GEILEGEPYKNYKG
+170 GGLLEGEPYKNYKG

-195 RLNSFKNEDY
+195 RLNNF
-205 KMTHRPDNDWHMTPD
+205 
-220 DLLGEDSVAPKDV
+220 
-233 YEHPEYYTIHSNKNV
+233 
-248 VKETKEALEKVKGN
+248 KETGAKNIIKEK
-262 PDAKITI
+262 
-269 YRATTGDTINDGDWI
+269 
-284 TLSKSYAEDHNYSQL
+284 
-299 DGKGKVISKEVP
+299 
-311 VKDVEWAGDDLSE
+311 
-324 WGYFPKGEEY
+324 
-334 KDDNK
+334 
-339 MSAREFIKK
+339 
-348 QTGQREMY
+348 TGQREMY

-393 DDSILSDTS
+393 DESPLLDES
-402 KPIHERLSKYM
+402 KPLHERLSKYM
-413 NDNEYKLDSGVWGPL
+413 NDNEHKLDSGVWGPL
-428 YEANQKLRKHD
+428 YKANQELRKHD
-439 SGEITKLKDRY
+439 SGQITKLKDRY

-472 EDIANAIYIKK
+472 EDIANAIYVKK

-488 GSTDDNIKRIIANT
+488 GSSDANIKRIIAGK
-502 EKQHYER
+502 EKDKWENLLKDYEEK
-509 LIKEYK
+509 I
-515 DAINNPKTGEWDRE
+515 ANPNTGEWDRE
-529 FMKSELPGLEN
+529 FAKSELQGIKN
-540 KAEMFANYEAEFIK
+540 KIEQYADYEAKFIRK
-554 RVNRDDEVFN
+554 VNRDDEPFI
-564 VKYRDPELVE
+564 VKYSDTDSGFVE
-574 NFKARGLDEAYALKD
+574 NFKAKGLDEAFQLQ
-589 EWLKYS
+589 EQWRKYS
-595 DDVHI
+595 PDVHI
-600 YDSNGN
+600 YDINGE
-606 EILEDSQKHYTSP
+606 EITYDKDRKHYTSP
-619 TYEKNKINEKK
+619 TYEENKKK
-630 AAYRERIYGADRST
+630 ELRSNFRSRLYGADRAS
-644 LISMIHNL
+644 LISMVHRL
-652 GLNWNVERFT
+652 GLKWNVENFT
-662 DQQLYRMLEKELNKK
+662 DQQLYRMLQKELEK
-677 GK
+677 

>member
-29 GGRPIKVDGYREDKP
+29 GGRPIKVDEYREDKP
-44 RESVKKDKV
+44 RENVKNDKV

-103 KDLETLNEMKTLQR
+103 KDLETLNEMKSLQR

-124 NTEHRNEDIRRL
+124 TTEHRNEDIRRL

-195 RLNSFKNEDY
+195 RLNDFKETRAKESKYDFIID
-205 KMTHRPDNDWHMTPD
+205 KDIPDKPLTAEERKNRAQDE
-220 DLLGEDSVAPKDV
+220 LSRIR
-233 YEHPEYYTIHSNKNV
+233 EHDPEYN
-248 VKETKEALEKVKGN
+248 
-262 PDAKITI
+262 
-269 YRATTGDTINDGDWI
+269 
-284 TLSKSYAEDHNYSQL
+284 
-299 DGKGKVISKEVP
+299 
-311 VKDVEWAGDDLSE
+311 
-324 WGYFPKGEEY
+324 
-334 KDDNK
+334 DDNK

-428 YEANQKLRKHD
+428 YEANQELRKHD
-439 SGEITKLKDRY
+439 AAEITKLKDRY
-450 EKSQGVSDDWFTE
+450 QKTRGVSDDWFTE

-472 EDIANAIYIKK
+472 EDIADAIYTKK

-488 GSTDDNIKRIIANT
+488 GSTDDNIKRIIANK

-515 DAINNPKTGEWDRE
+515 EGIDNPKTGEWDRE

-554 RVNRDDEVFN
+554 RVNRDDEVFT
-564 VKYRDPELVE
+564 VKYRDPEFLE
-574 NFKARGLDEAYALKD
+574 NFKARGLDEAYGLKD

-619 TYEKNKINEKK
+619 TYEKNKLNEKK
-630 AAYRERIYGADRST
+630 AAYRERLYGADRST
-644 LISMIHNL
+644 LVSMIHNL

-662 DQQLYRMLEKELNKK
+662 DQQLYRILEKELNKK
-677 GK
+677 RV

>member
-1 MAKLVLTK
+1 MAELVLTK
-9 DPSHSGYYLDGEGNL
+9 DPSHKGYYQDADGNL

-29 GGRPIKVDGYREDKP
+29 GGRPIKVDEYREDKP
-44 RESVKKDKV
+44 RENVKNDKV

-124 NTEHRNEDIRRL
+124 STEHRNEDIRRL

-162 RKWLQYND
+162 RRWLQYND
-170 GEILEGEPYKNYKG
+170 GDILEGEPYKNYKG
-184 ELEVPTEYLHN
+184 ELEVPTEYLRN
-195 RLNSFKNEDY
+195 RLNDFKESRAKESKYDFVID
-205 KMTHRPDNDWHMTPD
+205 KDIPDKPLTAEERKNRAQEE
-220 DLLGEDSVAPKDV
+220 LSRIR
-233 YEHPEYYTIHSNKNV
+233 EHDPEYN
-248 VKETKEALEKVKGN
+248 
-262 PDAKITI
+262 
-269 YRATTGDTINDGDWI
+269 
-284 TLSKSYAEDHNYSQL
+284 
-299 DGKGKVISKEVP
+299 
-311 VKDVEWAGDDLSE
+311 
-324 WGYFPKGEEY
+324 
-334 KDDNK
+334 DDNK

-348 QTGQREMY
+348 RTGQREMY

-379 NARMILKQNPELIA
+379 SARMILKQNPELIA

-428 YEANQKLRKHD
+428 YEANQELRKHD
-439 SGEITKLKDRY
+439 AAEIDKLKDRY
-450 EKSQGVSDDWFTE
+450 QKTRGVSDDWFTE

-488 GSTDDNIKRIIANT
+488 GSTDDNIKRIIANK

-515 DAINNPKTGEWDRE
+515 DAINNPKTGEWDRQ

-564 VKYRDPELVE
+564 VKYRDPEFVE

-606 EILEDSQKHYTSP
+606 EILKDSQKHYTSP

-630 AAYRERIYGADRST
+630 AVYRERLDGADRST

>member
-9 DPSHSGYYLDGEGNL
+9 DPSHKGYYQDADGNL

-29 GGRPIKVDGYREDKP
+29 GGRPIKVDEYREDKP
-44 RESVKKDKV
+44 HDTRSEEKMEVDSNKVIDHRKSATVGEDEKFLEAAEADYQKRQSDIKKFEKEHDDHMVNHLESQQKDLVHEINNTEERKDKKESEFIVKKDIPDKPLTQK
-53 EIDSEK
+53 EIKERAEKEVKEINKITDELEDKEKQNLKSLEK
-59 IINHKK
+59 IILEDQKTGNTMNRMKMIDDQ
-65 SASLSEN
+65 ERWDRQY
-72 NKFIEEVEK
+72 
-81 EKEKNKKE
+81 NKKV
-89 IDSFIKKSKDPYAG
+89 
-103 KDLETLNEMKTLQR
+103 
-117 GLNDELS
+117 NDEGMS
-124 NTEHRNEDIRRL
+124 EEKF
-136 EIGKELA
+136 KELWGERP
-143 KESDPSLK
+143 KTG
-151 NASEELLEREG
+151 LEPETI
-162 RKWLQYND
+162 KA
-170 GEILEGEPYKNYKG
+170 
-184 ELEVPTEYLHN
+184 
-195 RLNSFKNEDY
+195 
-205 KMTHRPDNDWHMTPD
+205 MT
-220 DLLGEDSVAPKDV
+220 
-233 YEHPEYYTIHSNKNV
+233 
-248 VKETKEALEKVKGN
+248 
-262 PDAKITI
+262 
-269 YRATTGDTINDGDWI
+269 
-284 TLSKSYAEDHNYSQL
+284 
-299 DGKGKVISKEVP
+299 
-311 VKDVEWAGDDLSE
+311 
-324 WGYFPKGEEY
+324 
-334 KDDNK
+334 
-339 MSAREFIKK
+339 AREFIKK

-428 YEANQKLRKHD
+428 YEANQELRKHD
-439 SGEITKLKDRY
+439 AAEITKLKDRY
-450 EKSQGVSDDWFTE
+450 QKTRGVSDDWFTK

-472 EDIANAIYIKK
+472 EDIADAIYTKK

-488 GSTDDNIKRIIANT
+488 GSTDDNIKRIIANK

-515 DAINNPKTGEWDRE
+515 DAINNPKTGEWDRQ

-564 VKYRDPELVE
+564 VKYRDPEFVE

-630 AAYRERIYGADRST
+630 AVYRERLDGADRST

>member
-44 RESVKKDKV
+44 RENVKKDKV
-53 EIDSEK
+53 EIESEK

-89 IDSFIKKSKDPYAG
+89 IDSFIKKSKDPYGG

-124 NTEHRNEDIRRL
+124 STEHRNEDLRRL

-195 RLNSFKNEDY
+195 RLNNF
-205 KMTHRPDNDWHMTPD
+205 
-220 DLLGEDSVAPKDV
+220 
-233 YEHPEYYTIHSNKNV
+233 
-248 VKETKEALEKVKGN
+248 KETGAKNIIKEK
-262 PDAKITI
+262 
-269 YRATTGDTINDGDWI
+269 
-284 TLSKSYAEDHNYSQL
+284 
-299 DGKGKVISKEVP
+299 
-311 VKDVEWAGDDLSE
+311 
-324 WGYFPKGEEY
+324 
-334 KDDNK
+334 
-339 MSAREFIKK
+339 
-348 QTGQREMY
+348 TGQREMY

-428 YEANQKLRKHD
+428 YKANQELRKHD

-540 KAEMFANYEAEFIK
+540 KAEMFADYEAKFIRK
-554 RVNRDDEVFN
+554 VNRDDEPFI
-564 VKYRDPELVE
+564 VKYRDTDSGFVE
-574 NFKARGLDEAYALKD
+574 NFKAKGLDEAFQLQ
-589 EWLKYS
+589 EQWRKYS
-595 DDVHI
+595 PDVHI
-600 YDSNGN
+600 YDINGE
-606 EILEDSQKHYTSP
+606 EITYDKDRKHYTSP
-619 TYEKNKINEKK
+619 TYEENKKK
-630 AAYRERIYGADRST
+630 ELRSNFRSRLYGADRAS
-644 LISMIHNL
+644 LISMVHRL
-652 GLNWNVERFT
+652 GLKWNVENFT
-662 DQQLYRMLEKELNKK
+662 DQQLYRMLQKELEK
-677 GK
+677 

>member
-9 DPSHSGYYLDGEGNL
+9 DPSHKGYYQDADGNL

-29 GGRPIKVDGYREDKP
+29 GGRPIKVDEYREDKP
-44 RESVKKDKV
+44 HDTRSEEKMEVDSNKVIDHRKSATVGEDEKFLEAAEADYQKRQSDIKKFEKEHDDYMVNHLESQQSRLVEEINKTEERKDKKESEFIVKKDIPDKPLT
-53 EIDSEK
+53 
-59 IINHKK
+59 
-65 SASLSEN
+65 A
-72 NKFIEEVEK
+72 EER
-81 EKEKNKKE
+81 KNRAQE
-89 IDSFIKKSKDPYAG
+89 
-103 KDLETLNEMKTLQR
+103 
-117 GLNDELS
+117 ELS
-124 NTEHRNEDIRRL
+124 RIREHD
-136 EIGKELA
+136 
-143 KESDPSLK
+143 
-151 NASEELLEREG
+151 
-162 RKWLQYND
+162 
-170 GEILEGEPYKNYKG
+170 
-184 ELEVPTEYLHN
+184 
-195 RLNSFKNEDY
+195 
-205 KMTHRPDNDWHMTPD
+205 
-220 DLLGEDSVAPKDV
+220 
-233 YEHPEYYTIHSNKNV
+233 PEYN
-248 VKETKEALEKVKGN
+248 
-262 PDAKITI
+262 
-269 YRATTGDTINDGDWI
+269 
-284 TLSKSYAEDHNYSQL
+284 
-299 DGKGKVISKEVP
+299 
-311 VKDVEWAGDDLSE
+311 
-324 WGYFPKGEEY
+324 
-334 KDDNK
+334 DDNK

-428 YEANQKLRKHD
+428 YEANQELRKHD
-439 SGEITKLKDRY
+439 AAEITKLKDRY
-450 EKSQGVSDDWFTE
+450 QKTRGVSDDWFTE

-472 EDIANAIYIKK
+472 EDIADAIYTKK

-488 GSTDDNIKRIIANT
+488 GSTDDNIKRIIANK

-515 DAINNPKTGEWDRE
+515 DAINNPKTGEWDRQ

-564 VKYRDPELVE
+564 VKYRDPEFVE

-630 AAYRERIYGADRST
+630 AVYRERLEGADRST

>member
-9 DPSHSGYYLDGEGNL
+9 DPSHKGYYQDADGNL

-29 GGRPIKVDGYREDKP
+29 GGRPIKVDEYREDKP
-44 RESVKKDKV
+44 HDTRSEEKMEVDSNKVIDHRKSATVGEDEKFLEAAEADYQKRQSDIKKFEKEHDDYMVNHLESQQSRLVEEINKTEERKDKKESEFIVKKDIPDKPLTQR
-53 EIDSEK
+53 EIKER
-59 IINHKK
+59 
-65 SASLSEN
+65 A
-72 NKFIEEVEK
+72 EK
-81 EKEKNKKE
+81 EVKE
-89 IDSFIKKSKDPYAG
+89 INKI
-103 KDLETLNEMKTLQR
+103 T
-117 GLNDELS
+117 DEL
-124 NTEHRNEDIRRL
+124 EE
-136 EIGKELA
+136 KE
-143 KESDPSLK
+143 
-151 NASEELLEREG
+151 
-162 RKWLQYND
+162 
-170 GEILEGEPYKNYKG
+170 
-184 ELEVPTEYLHN
+184 
-195 RLNSFKNEDY
+195 EDY

-269 YRATTGDTINDGDWI
+269 YRATTGDTINDGDWV

-334 KDDNK
+334 NNKLNEILKEKQHDDHK

-428 YEANQKLRKHD
+428 YKANQELRKHD
-439 SGEITKLKDRY
+439 AAEITKLKDRY
-450 EKSQGVSDDWFTE
+450 QKTRGVSDDWFTE

-472 EDIANAIYIKK
+472 EDIADAIYTKK

-488 GSTDDNIKRIIANT
+488 GSTDDNIKRIIANK

-515 DAINNPKTGEWDRE
+515 DAINNPKTGEWDRQ

-564 VKYRDPELVE
+564 VKYRDPEFVE

-630 AAYRERIYGADRST
+630 AVYRERLDGADRST